1 MATENEKKDFD
12 DLGID
17 KLVLVPD
24 AGHDAPPEV
33 SSILGAVYNSS
44 RLEWANNNPMN
55 VENSDNKIS
64 SARMAWNAVKQAGW
78 VNTEKNGWVN
88 ERDLVQDGKFETYAE
103 SDNFT
108 LENREIFAT
117 GTHNG
122 ISYTEKD
129 LDDMVQA
136 FKDTQKAIRPR
147 IKLGHDVSK
156 WKDGLPALG
165 WATDLKRVGG
175 KLVASFAQVPKI
187 LKDSIDSGR
196 YKRVSSE
203 VYHNL
208 KLNGQT
214 YRRALAAVA
223 FLGTDLPAVKNLAD
237 LDAYLTQD
245 PSDAGT
251 FDSVCTYTMDNEE
264 YEYKDNTKDDLE
276 EDMSDKDL
284 KELKDKNA
292 DLEAK
297 VKKFEE
303 DESKRL
309 KTQHE
314 TDIKSFCEDSVKA
327 GTMTPAQRDI
337 LTKDTGVHCYS
348 QDAGFSFTIETIK
361 SFVEAS
367 GKLDKDEH
375 GHDDKNSDKKKDFK
389 DINDELH
396 QKTLTYIAEH
406 KDATYADAQLQVI
419 YTDEDLARRIE
430 KDAKS
435 EEE

>member
-1 MATENEKKDFD
+1 MAENDMGE
-12 DLGID
+12 D
-17 KLVLVPD
+17 KLLLVPD
-24 AGHDAPPEV
+24 AGTGAPPEV
-33 SSILGAVYNSS
+33 NSILGAVYNSS
-44 RLEWANNNPMN
+44 RLEWANNNPTN
-55 VENSDNKIS
+55 IEDPDNKIS

-78 VNTEKNGWVN
+78 VNTDKNGWVN
-88 ERDLVQDGKFETYAE
+88 ERDLVQDGKFETYADDTNYTL
-103 SDNFT
+103 SD
-108 LENREIFAT
+108 REIFAT

-122 ISYTEKD
+122 IEYTEKD

-136 FKDTQKAIRPR
+136 FRDTQKAIRPR

-165 WATDLKRVGG
+165 WATDIKRVGS

-264 YEYKDNTKDDLE
+264 YENDNTFDDLE
-276 EDMSDKDL
+276 GTQMSD
-284 KELKDKNA
+284 ET
-292 DLEAK
+292 
-297 VKKFEE
+297 KKFEDQIAKLRKDNE
-303 DESKRL
+303 ILVAEKEAR
-309 KTQHE
+309 
-314 TDIKSFCEDSVKA
+314 VKA
-327 GTMTPAQRDI
+327 DFECDLSEYCEEMVKEGKMTPASRDAI
-337 LTKDTGVHCYS
+337 SKDMSVHTYT
-348 QDAGFSFTIETIK
+348 QDSGFSITFDTFK
-361 SFVEAS
+361 AFVDAS
-367 GKLDKDEH
+367 AKLDKDEH
-375 GHDDKNSDKKKDFK
+375 GHDNKNESDKKDFK
-389 DINDELH
+389 DVNDELH
-396 QKTLTYIAEH
+396 QKTLEYIAEH

-419 YTDEDLARRIE
+419 YTDEDLAKRIE

-435 EEE
+435 EEEK